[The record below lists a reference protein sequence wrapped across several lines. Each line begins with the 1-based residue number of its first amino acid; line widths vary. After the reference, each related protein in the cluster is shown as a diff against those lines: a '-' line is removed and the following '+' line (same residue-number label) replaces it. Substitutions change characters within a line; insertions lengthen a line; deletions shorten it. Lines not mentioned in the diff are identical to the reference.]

1 MSFKL
6 EWGYNRDKEKLPQI
20 NIGMYY
26 GEQTKLPLYYRV
38 YPGSISDKAH
48 LKYMIADNDFI
59 NGQKTR
65 FVMDRGFYSADNL
78 RYLTERGYRFVI
90 ALPTNLKYCTEL
102 IKKQGGEVANHSE
115 YRLGSGLPYGK
126 SYEETTLGF
135 RMKLHL
141 FYDPQKALKETE
153 ALYSL
158 IDAQEND
165 LRNMEEPPDK
175 KLHYDRYFFIN
186 RSKDGKLAYRRNNKA
201 IDEQLALCGY
211 FLIAE
216 TDFKK
221 TTAEILEIYR
231 NRDVVEKSFD
241 SLKNELDM
249 KRLHT
254 WTSETAQG
262 KLFVSFISLIVR
274 SYMLNRLS
282 DYMRK
287 NGFTLKKILLE
298 LDKIKCFAPNSAHS
312 PRPLNPQTKT
322 QREIYTSLA
331 LDTEECIG

>member
-1 MSFKL
+1 
-6 EWGYNRDKEKLPQI
+6 
-20 NIGMYY
+20 
-26 GEQTKLPLYYRV
+26 
-38 YPGSISDKAH
+38 
-48 LKYMIADNDFI
+48 
-59 NGQKTR
+59 
-65 FVMDRGFYSADNL
+65 
-78 RYLTERGYRFVI
+78 
-90 ALPTNLKYCTEL
+90 
-102 IKKQGGEVANHSE
+102 
-115 YRLGSGLPYGK
+115 
-126 SYEETTLGF
+126 
-135 RMKLHL
+135 MKVRL
-141 FYDPQKALKETE
+141 FYDPQKELKETE

-211 FLIAE
+211 LLIAE

-254 WTSETAQG
+254 MTGETSQG

-274 SYMLNRLS
+274 SYMLNGLI

-287 NGFTLKKILLE
+287 NGFMLKKILTQ
-298 LDKIKCFAPNSAHS
+298 LDKIKCFTPNSAHS
-312 PRPLNPQTKT
+312 PRPLNPPTKS
-322 QREIYTSLA
+322 QREIYSYLNLNT
-331 LDTEECIG
+331 DECIG

>member
-1 MSFKL
+1 MKLTPEQQEARVKNQAKNLQNQVDAVFRRTNEGSFKTVQRYKAANERFCDFL
-6 EWGYNRDKEKLPQI
+6 
-20 NIGMYY
+20 
-26 GEQTKLPLYYRV
+26 GE
-38 YPGSISDKAH
+38 
-48 LKYMIADNDFI
+48 N
-59 NGQKTR
+59 
-65 FVMDRGFYSADNL
+65 
-78 RYLTERGYRFVI
+78 
-90 ALPTNLKYCTEL
+90 TNLKNFRNV
-102 IKKQGGEVANHSE
+102 EVRHVRAYVEHLQSIDC
-115 YRLGSGLPYGK
+115 LP
-126 SYEETTLGF
+126 SY
-135 RMKLHL
+135 
-141 FYDPQKALKETE
+141 KETE

-175 KLHYDRYFFIN
+175 KLHYDRYFFVN

-201 IDEQLALCGY
+201 IDEQLSLCGY

-298 LDKIKCFAPNSAHS
+298 LDKIKCVAPNSAHS

>member
-1 MSFKL
+1 MKLTPEQQEARVKNQAKNLQNQVDAVFRRTNEGSFKTVQRYKAANERFCDFL
-6 EWGYNRDKEKLPQI
+6 
-20 NIGMYY
+20 
-26 GEQTKLPLYYRV
+26 GENTKLKNFRNVEVRHVRAYVEHLQ
-38 YPGSISDKAH
+38 SIDC
-48 LKYMIADNDFI
+48 
-59 NGQKTR
+59 
-65 FVMDRGFYSADNL
+65 
-78 RYLTERGYRFVI
+78 
-90 ALPTNLKYCTEL
+90 LP
-102 IKKQGGEVANHSE
+102 
-115 YRLGSGLPYGK
+115 
-126 SYEETTLGF
+126 SY
-135 RMKLHL
+135 
-141 FYDPQKALKETE
+141 KETE

-201 IDEQLALCGY
+201 IDEQLSLCGY

-298 LDKIKCFAPNSAHS
+298 LDKIKCFDANSAHS
-312 PRPLNPQTKT
+312 PRPLNPQTKA

>member
-1 MSFKL
+1 MKLTPEQQEARVKNQAKNLQNQVDAVFRRTNEGSFKTVQRYKAANERFCDFL
-6 EWGYNRDKEKLPQI
+6 
-20 NIGMYY
+20 
-26 GEQTKLPLYYRV
+26 GE
-38 YPGSISDKAH
+38 
-48 LKYMIADNDFI
+48 N
-59 NGQKTR
+59 
-65 FVMDRGFYSADNL
+65 
-78 RYLTERGYRFVI
+78 
-90 ALPTNLKYCTEL
+90 TNLKNFRNV
-102 IKKQGGEVANHSE
+102 EVRHVRAYVEHLQSIDC
-115 YRLGSGLPYGK
+115 LP
-126 SYEETTLGF
+126 SY
-135 RMKLHL
+135 
-141 FYDPQKALKETE
+141 KETE

-201 IDEQLALCGY
+201 IDEQLSLCGY

>member
-1 MSFKL
+1 MKLTPEQQEARVKNQAKNLQNQVDAVFRRTNEGSFKTVQRYKAANERFCDFL
-6 EWGYNRDKEKLPQI
+6 
-20 NIGMYY
+20 
-26 GEQTKLPLYYRV
+26 GE
-38 YPGSISDKAH
+38 
-48 LKYMIADNDFI
+48 N
-59 NGQKTR
+59 
-65 FVMDRGFYSADNL
+65 
-78 RYLTERGYRFVI
+78 
-90 ALPTNLKYCTEL
+90 TNLKNFRNV
-102 IKKQGGEVANHSE
+102 EVRHVRAYVEHLQSIDC
-115 YRLGSGLPYGK
+115 LP
-126 SYEETTLGF
+126 SY
-135 RMKLHL
+135 
-141 FYDPQKALKETE
+141 KETE

-201 IDEQLALCGY
+201 IDEQLSLCGY

-274 SYMLNRLS
+274 SYMLNCLS

>member
-1 MSFKL
+1 MKLTPEQQEARVKNQAKNLQNQVDAVFRRTNEGSFKTVQRYKAANERFCDFL
-6 EWGYNRDKEKLPQI
+6 
-20 NIGMYY
+20 
-26 GEQTKLPLYYRV
+26 GENTKLKNFRNVEVRHVRAYVEHLQ
-38 YPGSISDKAH
+38 SIDC
-48 LKYMIADNDFI
+48 
-59 NGQKTR
+59 
-65 FVMDRGFYSADNL
+65 
-78 RYLTERGYRFVI
+78 
-90 ALPTNLKYCTEL
+90 LP
-102 IKKQGGEVANHSE
+102 
-115 YRLGSGLPYGK
+115 
-126 SYEETTLGF
+126 SY
-135 RMKLHL
+135 
-141 FYDPQKALKETE
+141 KETE

-186 RSKDGKLAYRRNNKA
+186 RSKEGKLAYRRNNKA

-274 SYMLNRLS
+274 SYMLNGLS

-287 NGFTLKKILLE
+287 NSFTLKKILLE
-298 LDKIKCFAPNSAHS
+298 LDKMKCFSPSSAHS
-312 PRPLNPQTKT
+312 PRPLNPLTKT
-322 QREIYTSLA
+322 QREIYSCLSIQTNV
-331 LDTEECIG
+331 

>member
-1 MSFKL
+1 MKLTPEQQEARVKNQAKNLQNQVDAVFRRTNEGSFKTVQRYKAANERFCDFL
-6 EWGYNRDKEKLPQI
+6 
-20 NIGMYY
+20 
-26 GEQTKLPLYYRV
+26 GENTKLKNFRNVEVRHVRAYVEHLQ
-38 YPGSISDKAH
+38 SIDC
-48 LKYMIADNDFI
+48 
-59 NGQKTR
+59 
-65 FVMDRGFYSADNL
+65 
-78 RYLTERGYRFVI
+78 
-90 ALPTNLKYCTEL
+90 LP
-102 IKKQGGEVANHSE
+102 
-115 YRLGSGLPYGK
+115 
-126 SYEETTLGF
+126 SY
-135 RMKLHL
+135 
-141 FYDPQKALKETE
+141 KETE

-201 IDEQLALCGY
+201 IDEQLSLCGY